1 MDILEELPNGVEG
14 WNAIMTT
21 NFEKLEAG
29 LLHCINDIDSKTA
42 DIQIK
47 GSGNDDSSNALDVKN
62 SDGDL
67 FFRAR
72 NDKKIGVGGVTAPSE
87 SLDILGSLNVS
98 TSIKINS
105 VKILDVQQA
114 AISDVSLTTTET
126 SGSSYTSNEQDML
139 THLKADVDSLKTQLN
154 LALAMLR
161 THGLIASS

>member
-67 FFRAR
+67 ALRVR
-72 NDKKIGVGGVTAPSE
+72 NDSKVGIGVSAPTE
-87 SLDILGSLNVS
+87 SLDVYGSINVS
-98 TSIKINS
+98 TSLKINS
-105 VKILDVQQA
+105 VKILDVQQS

-154 LALAMLR
+154 LALTMLR